1 MTSKYIDK
9 YMLLNVDYNLR
20 NEIHEGETYHCFNN
34 HAGVLFSINF
44 SGTFAKRKFAKDNM
58 L

>member
-1 MTSKYIDK
+1 
-9 YMLLNVDYNLR
+9 MLLNVDYNLR
-20 NEIHEGETYHCFNN
+20 NEIHEGETYHCLTTM
-34 HAGVLFSINF
+34 HACYFLSNF

>member
-1 MTSKYIDK
+1 
-9 YMLLNVDYNLR
+9 MLLNVDYNLR
-20 NEIHEGETYHCFNN
+20 NEIHEGETYHCLRTMQR
-34 HAGVLFSINF
+34 VLFSINF